1 MEIRWVIRQVSADK
15 IEAYQIAHGCGVEE
29 AKKQLGYKEKVLQY
43 FDDEWKDV
51 PTVFQ
56 ATFS

>member
-1 MEIRWVIRQVSADK
+1 MA
-15 IEAYQIAHGCGVEE
+15 GGVEE